1 MRLLATAAVVFSV
14 SLVSVALAASNNF
27 AELPSSPET
36 TGNAPQAVVAADL
49 DADGDPDLATA
60 NTGAGNVTILRNNGA
75 GNLAEP
81 GSSPAPAGA
90 APLAAGVADLD
101 GDTDPDLA
109 VANLDS
115 DDVTILR
122 NNGAAAFTPAAT
134 SPDVGDAPRALVV
147 ADLDGDLDQ
156 DIATGNRDSD
166 DVTILLNDGTGEFS
180 EPASSPVPVGPGPVG
195 ITAAD
200 LDGDTDRDI
209 ATSTVAADSVTVLLN
224 DGSGAFTEAPSSPE
238 AVGNGPRA
246 VLAVNVDGDADQDL
260 AVANTGGESLTILR
274 NNGSANFA
282 EPASSPEETGHG
294 PLSIGAAD
302 FDDDADPDLAVT
314 NHHSDDMTVLRN
326 NGHGN
331 FAEPSSSPEPVGDG
345 ATAIAPADLDGDGD
359 PDLAVANHFEDSVT
373 ILRNR

>member
-1 MRLLATAAVVFSV
+1 MRLLATAVVVFG

-27 AELPSSPET
+27 VELPSSPET

-49 DADGDPDLATA
+49 DGDGDPDLATA
-60 NTGAGNVTILRNNGA
+60 NTGDNNVTVLRNNGA

-101 GDTDPDLA
+101 GDTDRDLA

-115 DDVTILR
+115 DDVTVLF
-122 NNGAAAFTPAAT
+122 NDGAASFTQAPT
-134 SPDVGDAPRALVV
+134 SPEGVGDAPRALVV
-147 ADLDGDLDQ
+147 ADLDGDTDQ

-180 EPASSPVPVGPGPVG
+180 EPASSPAPVGATPVG

-200 LDGDTDRDI
+200 LDGDTDQDL
-209 ATSTVAADSVTVLLN
+209 AVSNVAADNVTVLRN
-224 DGSGAFTEAPSSPE
+224 DGSGGFTEAPSSPE
-238 AVGNGPRA
+238 ATGNGPRA
-246 VLAVNVDGDADQDL
+246 VMAVNIDGDADQDL
-260 AVANTGGESLTILR
+260 AVANAGGESLTVLR
-274 NNGSANFA
+274 NNGSAGFT
-282 EPASSPEETGHG
+282 EPASSPEGTGHG

-302 FDDDADPDLAVT
+302 FDGDGDPDLAVT

-326 NGHGN
+326 NGSGN
-331 FAEPSSSPEPVGDG
+331 FVEPASSPETVGDG

-359 PDLAVANHFEDSVT
+359 PDLAIANHFEDSVT